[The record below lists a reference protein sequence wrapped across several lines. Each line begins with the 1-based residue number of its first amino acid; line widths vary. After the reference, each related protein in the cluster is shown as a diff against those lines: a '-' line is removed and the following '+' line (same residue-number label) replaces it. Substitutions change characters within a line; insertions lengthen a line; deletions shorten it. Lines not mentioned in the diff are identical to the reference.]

1 MHNAKYSYEKGC
13 NHTPYLSRMIFA
25 NLKDNEYVLTVRS
38 IYQGFTTRDAKPIR
52 HKQPGDRDV
61 QNTAITISLIVRIT
75 SELNTEAITS
85 NVC

>member
-38 IYQGFTTRDAKPIR
+38 IYQGFTRDAKPIR
-52 HKQPGDRDV
+52 HKQHGDRDV